1 MFKVSLTCTC
11 RKGVTIKYGQR
22 DVAQLGSALRLGRRG
37 RTFESCHPDHLE
49 KSSQKVGSFFIY
61 RGVALTFTPRIVSSR
76 PFRKELTK
84 SGFFFYFYREVALTF
99 TPRIVSSRPFRKELT
114 ISGFFFCFYRGI
126 VPPLAPPSGGEHIF
140 PY

>member
-49 KSSQKVGSFFIY
+49 KSSQKVGSFFIFKIY

-84 SGFFFYFYREVALTF
+84 SGFFFYFQNLSWCCT
-99 TPRIVSSRPFRKELT
+99 TPSPSLW
-114 ISGFFFCFYRGI
+114 RGTYI
-126 VPPLAPPSGGEHIF
+126 PLLKKQLSTPLLHHAII
-140 PY
+140 